1 MQKETEEPLLKERSP
16 RAVLAAAFKLY
27 TGRFSRF
34 LKSTWLVALVTSIV
48 SGAAATVIFIYWP
61 ELIARAYSDLP
72 NAWQLAGEYKILL
85 AVIGVLILLSL
96 IATIVFWGFGGAA
109 LLKVHQARKVG
120 WWQALKLM
128 VTRLFRISPRFWGQL
143 FVVCLVSIILLGI
156 LDLLV
161 SIPEFLLWQANWQAH
176 IGVVGGDELGMPS
189 HITALTW
196 CTCTIVTFLQLYIW
210 LPILP
215 ALYFLY
221 GSVMA
226 RKLHTPKPLNPNL

>member
-1 MQKETEEPLLKERSP
+1 
-16 RAVLAAAFKLY
+16 VLAAAFKLY
-27 TGRFSRF
+27 TGRFSRL
-34 LKSTWLVALVTSIV
+34 LKSTWLVALVTSII

-72 NAWQLAGEYKILL
+72 NAWQLAGEYKMLL

-109 LLKVHQARKVG
+109 LLKVHQARKVS

-210 LPILP
+210 LSILP